1 MYLLCCEYAKI
12 RKTLGMSKDVEGEI
26 FFSSA
31 ASQIRHS
38 LGIAFDA
45 EVREEEEK
53 EEEESEENEQQDED
67 DSIETTKDGIL
78 PILSLLTST
87 LRNLRLPSS
96 RSACLE
102 LIASLGQH
110 VKDEIVLQRLVPYV
124 VSVCLF
130 VYTYTTRTSN
140 KNQ

>member
-1 MYLLCCEYAKI
+1 
-12 RKTLGMSKDVEGEI
+12 MSRDVNGVRY
-26 FFSSA
+26 FSSA

-38 LGIAFDA
+38 LGIALDVDVDVKDD
-45 EVREEEEK
+45 EGEEETK
-53 EEEESEENEQQDED
+53 NSEEEDDDET
-67 DSIETTKDGIL
+67 ETKDGLL

-102 LIASLGQH
+102 LIKTFGQY

-124 VSVCLF
+124 SL
-130 VYTYTTRTSN
+130 
-140 KNQ
+140 

>member
-1 MYLLCCEYAKI
+1 MK
-12 RKTLGMSKDVEGEI
+12 GERY
-26 FFSSA
+26 FSSA

-38 LGIAFDA
+38 LGIALDVDVDVKDD
-45 EVREEEEK
+45 EGEEETK
-53 EEEESEENEQQDED
+53 KSEEEDDDET
-67 DSIETTKDGIL
+67 ETKGGLL

-102 LIASLGQH
+102 LIASLGQY

-124 VSVCLF
+124 SL
-130 VYTYTTRTSN
+130 
-140 KNQ
+140 